1 MANFFVGQ
9 EVDNHSNISVH
20 VLYKLFTNVRGRRAH
35 ARNSQNDLV
44 YVLLGMMMMMIVVR
58 VKKVFDEIASVEDN
72 EALLLEM

>member
-9 EVDNHSNISVH
+9 EVDNHSNIGVH

-35 ARNSQNDLV
+35 ARNPQNDLV
-44 YVLLGMMMMMIVVR
+44 YVLLGMMIVVR